1 MMPSL
6 SFAKP
11 IRILAGLLLITL
23 MSPATFALPED
34 REKPVQVNAQR
45 MEWHNQ
51 RQQGVYSGDVVA
63 TQGELR
69 LEAATLTLYRG
80 TNGELTRAL
89 AEAGGELAYMRDLP
103 NLDEPEVEAW
113 AESIDYHPAEDK
125 IILIGQ
131 ARLVQGEDSF
141 RGHRLTYNL
150 TTQDLE
156 AEQAETGESRIEV
169 ILTPK
174 RSNGN

>member
-1 MMPSL
+1 MTRFFSTPTSHQL
-6 SFAKP
+6 LGFLLASF
-11 IRILAGLLLITL
+11 LAV
-23 MSPATFALPED
+23 PALALPED
-34 REKPVQVNAQR
+34 RDKPVQVNAQR

-51 RQQGVYSGDVVA
+51 RQQGVYQGEVIA

-69 LEAATLTLYRG
+69 LEAATLTLFRG
-80 TNGELTRAL
+80 PEGELTRAL
-89 AEAGGELAYMRDLP
+89 AEAGDSLAYMRDLP
-103 NLDEPEVEAW
+103 ELDEPEVEAW

-125 IILIGQ
+125 IILTGQ

-141 RGHRLTYNL
+141 RGHRLTYHL